1 MSEGEG
7 LVEVCIELMGRPLTD
22 VGIVQVVSLSGTA
35 QGKQS
40 NALVLNICS
49 PCKLIDLARSDFCFY
64 YHLLFYF
71 HCVTL
76 CFALFT
82 R

>member
-7 LVEVCIELMGRPLTD
+7 LVKVCIELMGRPLTD

-64 YHLLFYF
+64 YHFLFYF

>member
-7 LVEVCIELMGRPLTD
+7 LVEVCIEMMRRPLTD

-40 NALVLNICS
+40 NALV
-49 PCKLIDLARSDFCFY
+49 
-64 YHLLFYF
+64 
-71 HCVTL
+71 
-76 CFALFT
+76 
-82 R
+82 

>member
-40 NALVLNICS
+40 NALVLDVCS
-49 PCKLIDLARSDFCFY
+49 PCKLIGLARSDFCFY
-64 YHLLFYF
+64 
-71 HCVTL
+71 
-76 CFALFT
+76 
-82 R
+82 